1 MLIDTDVLIWYLR
14 GEKKAVALID
24 HMGPFEISAVCYM
37 EILHGLR
44 NKVELRAWKEY
55 IRARGIQVIL
65 LDHDITTK
73 AIYWTEE
80 YGLSHGLRL
89 ADALIAASADI
100 YGKELLTGNV
110 KDYRFIPG
118 LALKS
123 FHVA

>member
-24 HMGPFEISAVCYM
+24 HIESFEISAVSYM

-44 NKVELRAWKEY
+44 NKTELRAWKEY
-55 IRARGIQVIL
+55 IKARGIQVIL
-65 LDHDITTK
+65 MDHDITTK

-89 ADALIAASADI
+89 ADALIAATADV
-100 YGKELLTGNV
+100 YGKELLTGNTV
-110 KDYRFIPG
+110 DYRFIPG
-118 LALKS
+118 LTLKP
-123 FHVA
+123 FHTA

>member
-24 HMGPFEISAVCYM
+24 HLESFQVSAVSYM

-44 NKVELRAWKEY
+44 NKAELRAWKEY
-55 IRARGIQVIL
+55 IKAKGIRIL
-65 LDHDITTK
+65 LIDHDITTK
-73 AIYWTEE
+73 ALYWTEE

-89 ADALIAASADI
+89 ADALIAGTADV

-110 KDYRFIPG
+110 ADYRFIPG
-118 LALKS
+118 LAVKS
-123 FHVA
+123 FRIV